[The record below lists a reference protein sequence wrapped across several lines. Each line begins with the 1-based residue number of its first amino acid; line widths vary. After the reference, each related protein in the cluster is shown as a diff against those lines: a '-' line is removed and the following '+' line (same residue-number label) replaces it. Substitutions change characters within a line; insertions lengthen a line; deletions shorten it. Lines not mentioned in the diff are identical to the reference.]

1 MESQTLIIFI
11 YAWAFLMVL
20 GTIALSLVVGSQQ
33 ANFIQFL
40 TSKSRKYVHS
50 PDSMHS
56 VYLEVKE
63 AASKE
68 ERNRLLLEN
77 LALIMQKIETKK
89 KIYSL

>member
-40 TSKSRKYVHS
+40 TSKSREYVHS

-77 LALIMQKIETKK
+77 LASIMQKIETKK